1 MLLGNENN
9 ALMALFTLNAIFFLL
24 LMVIKVS
31 FYYSQLSEENFNVS
45 VLQWFKL
52 PAGFTKL
59 TERPW
64 TIITYMFSD
73 TLSGLMRLIS
83 NMLWLWAFGYL
94 LQQMSGNDKL
104 IPIYFYG
111 GLSGAVFFVFAHYL
125 LPGLHSQIDNSS
137 LIGANASVIAVATAT
152 TYLNPDYRFFSHIR
166 KGIPIWVLLTVF
178 ILFEFAGIAGQ
189 SPALYF
195 SSLGGAL
202 SGFAFV
208 YFLKKGH
215 DGSVWMNKFWYALNN
230 LFNPNKT
237 DKRHDTKKKIF
248 YNTGSNPQPYKKVPI
263 SNQQRVDEILDKINE
278 KGFEFLTDEEKEIL
292 KKASEEE

>member
-1 MLLGNENN
+1 MQLGNDNN

-31 FYYSQLSEENFNVS
+31 FYYSQLSEENFNMS

-52 PAGFTKL
+52 PASFTKF

-83 NMLWLWAFGYL
+83 NMLWLWSFGYL
-94 LQQMSGNDKL
+94 LQQMSGNEKL
-104 IPIYFYG
+104 FPVYFYG
-111 GLSGAVFFVFAHYL
+111 GIGGAVLYMLAHYM
-125 LPGLHSQIDNSS
+125 LPGLHAQIDNES
-137 LIGANASVIAVATAT
+137 LIGANASVVAVATAT

-166 KGIPIWVLLTVF
+166 RGIPIWVLFTVF
-178 ILFEFAGIAGQ
+178 ILFQFAGIAGN
-189 SPALYF
+189 SAALHF
-195 SSLGGAL
+195 STLGGAL
-202 SGFAFV
+202 SGFLFI

-215 DGSVWMNKFWYALNN
+215 DGSIWMHKLWFALLN
-230 LFNPNKT
+230 LFNP
-237 DKRHDTKKKIF
+237 DHSRVREETKKRFF
-248 YNTGSNPQPYKKVPI
+248 YDTQHSPPFKKSPI